1 MCAESIRERARC
13 HHAVCASAAQP
24 DERRRTR
31 SPRYS
36 HPCTASAVSHI
47 HRLVNVP
54 ARWHFV
60 KPGCSSDRVGHGE
73 RQRCLNGPAKAWFWP
88 SRMAAVSRAGRR
100 RRTFPELA
108 GGAGTGF
115 AAIDSLRVAGWKP
128 RAAGRAWCFRHHT
141 RLHLSLRAA
150 LRTPLWRCGWVGWPR
165 ARTDRATDRR
175 DRCAGRRL
183 RRVICYRH
191 ACGKWL
197 ASRAR
202 AALD

>member
-1 MCAESIRERARC
+1 M
-13 HHAVCASAAQP
+13 AA
-24 DERRRTR
+24 
-31 SPRYS
+31 
-36 HPCTASAVSHI
+36 AAGHI
-47 HRLVNVP
+47 HRLANVP
-54 ARWHFV
+54 ARSHFV
-60 KPGCSSDRVGHGE
+60 FREANHQRNSQGPCNWFRPSAQAALVLATSARRPRSS
-73 RQRCLNGPAKAWFWP
+73 
-88 SRMAAVSRAGRR
+88 MAGRR

-115 AAIDSLRVAGWKP
+115 AALDSLRVAGWKP
-128 RAAGRAWCFRHHT
+128 RVAGRAWCFRHHT

-183 RRVICYRH
+183 RRAICYRH